1 MNAEPEPP
9 MDLHLLQ
16 LERELFSLTPSEAPR
31 CLTVRLERQLTMPVV
46 AHQVQRSVTGPTVV
60 PFRWR
65 RIAVPAAAA
74 VAVVSVLHQIDHSRP
89 TYSGLAQTNPGVAR
103 PPVQPSISVSTG
115 TGYMLQTEPVYVSPA
130 GWEPSPYQY
139 YIGGEEEAGI
149 RPSQLRRQGAVES
162 VVFH

>member
-1 MNAEPEPP
+1 MNAKPEPP

-16 LERELFSLTPSEAPR
+16 LERELFSLTPTEASR
-31 CLTVRLERQLTMPVV
+31 GLTVRLERQLVMPMAVN
-46 AHQVQRSVTGPTVV
+46 QVPRNAMGPRVV

-89 TYSGLAQTNPGVAR
+89 AYPGLAQTNPGVAR
-103 PPVQPSISVSTG
+103 PPAQPSISVSAG
-115 TGYMLQTEPVYVSPA
+115 TGYMLQTEPVYVSPV

-139 YIGGEEEAGI
+139 YIGGDEDAGI
-149 RPSQLRRQGAVES
+149 RPSQLRGQAALES